1 MRLRS
6 HYSRLVLLALF
17 PLLILATGFDLTP
30 LKNKLVFHPQPDYYN
45 NPAAFN
51 IKYHELKLNSASGA
65 RLNAWHMPGDR
76 PTTVLMLAG
85 NGGNMAVMLGH
96 IITFNSLGCSSLT
109 VDYPGFGQS
118 EGQPSEEGTYEA
130 AEAAWLY
137 LTEKKKIK
145 PDQIIV
151 YGFSLGGGVAAWLAQ
166 KYRPGGLVLDSTFT
180 RLAEVGKTIVPEMAD
195 QVEIL
200 LGQAYDSQS
209 RLADIQGPLLVI
221 HSREDRLV
229 PYQQGL
235 ALYET
240 YKNGP
245 KTMVSGQGDHMDFM
259 LNRSEYRPAIKK
271 FVQSVES
278 GKVIHDN

>member
-1 MRLRS
+1 MHLRPY
-6 HYSRLVLLALF
+6 YSRLVLLALL

-30 LKNKLVFHPQPDYYN
+30 LKNKLVFHPQPEYYN
-45 NPAAFN
+45 NPAAFRL
-51 IKYHELKLNSASGA
+51 KYNELELNSASGVK
-65 RLNAWHMPGDR
+65 LNAWHMPGDR
-76 PTTVLMLAG
+76 PTTVLLLSG
-85 NGGNMAVMLGH
+85 NGGNMAAMLGH
-96 IITFNSLGCSSLT
+96 IITFNSLGCSSFT

-137 LTEKKKIK
+137 LTEEKKTK
-145 PDQIIV
+145 PEQIIV
-151 YGFSLGGGVAAWLAQ
+151 YSFSLGGGVAAWLAQ

-180 RLAEVGKTIVPEMAD
+180 RLAEVGKTIAPEMAD

-200 LGQAYDSQS
+200 LGQSYDSQS
-209 RLADIQGPLLVI
+209 RLADIRGPLLVI

-229 PYQQGL
+229 PYQQGR
-235 ALYET
+235 ALYES
-240 YKNGP
+240 YQNGP
-245 KTMVSGQGDHMDFM
+245 KTMVSGQGGHMDFM
-259 LNRSEYRPAIKK
+259 LNRSEYLPAIKK